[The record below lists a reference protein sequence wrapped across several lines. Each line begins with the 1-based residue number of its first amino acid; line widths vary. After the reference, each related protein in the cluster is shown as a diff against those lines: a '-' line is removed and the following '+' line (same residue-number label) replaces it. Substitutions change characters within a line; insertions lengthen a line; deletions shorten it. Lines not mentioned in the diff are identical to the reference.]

1 MVYAGRTG
9 EDSPTAV
16 LTLERIRDAARFL
29 DGRVRRTPV
38 EPSPGLSERL
48 GVPVWL
54 KLECLQRT
62 GSFKVRGAFVRLAEL
77 SEEERRRGV
86 VTASAG
92 NHGKG
97 IAFVARLSSIPVRI
111 YVPSTVDAAKYDG
124 MVALGAEVVRCDAP
138 GYDETEALA
147 REEAAAT
154 GRPFLSAF
162 EDEAIMA
169 GNGGSLAV
177 ETCEDVPEARTFLLP
192 VGGGGL
198 AAGFAFFVRETYAE
212 ARIVGCQHAL
222 SPALALSLERGEAV
236 TSLPPIETVA
246 AGVEGGI
253 GRANFEILRSRVDA
267 VALLTEEEIFE
278 AVRWMLAEHQYL
290 IEPSAAVTVAACLTG
305 KAGKPSSPAVAVISG
320 RNVAVDTLRRILA

>member
-1 MVYAGRTG
+1 M
-9 EDSPTAV
+9 

-29 DGRVRRTPV
+29 EGRVRRTPV

-48 GVPVWL
+48 GAPAWL
-54 KLECLQRT
+54 KLESLQRT
-62 GSFKVRGAFVRLAEL
+62 GSFKVRGAFVRLEEL
-77 SEEERRRGV
+77 SEEERHRGV

-97 IAFVARLSSIPVRI
+97 VAYVARLLSIPVRI
-111 YVPSTVDAAKYDG
+111 YVPSTVDESKYRG
-124 MVALGAEVVRCDAP
+124 MLALEADVVRADTP

-147 REEAAAT
+147 RREAEKS

-177 ETCEDVPEARTFLLP
+177 ETCEDVPEARTFVLP

-198 AAGFAFFVRETYAE
+198 AGGFALFAKETYRD
-212 ARIVGCQHAL
+212 ARIIGCQHAL

-236 TSLPPIETVA
+236 TSLPPIDTAA

-253 GRANFEILRSRVDA
+253 GRANFEILKSRVDA
-267 VALLTEEEIFE
+267 VALVTEEEIFD

-290 IEPSAAVTVAACLTG
+290 IEPSAAATVAACLTG
-305 KAGKPSSPAVAVISG
+305 KAGKASSPTVLVLSG
-320 RNVAVDTLRRILA
+320 RNVGLETLRRILR